1 MKAGLNAVPQLSTLD
16 GWWQEGFAGQ
26 NGWAVPLAQ
35 PGEDPDAADGARLY
49 SLLEDQIIPL
59 FYQRDAEGLPTGWLS
74 RMKQSLR
81 IAGSRFTARRMVQQ
95 YVRDYYVPAAHGL
108 APGDD
113 PPFA

>member
-1 MKAGLNAVPQLSTLD
+1 
-16 GWWQEGFAGQ
+16 
-26 NGWAVPLAQ
+26 
-35 PGEDPDAADGARLY
+35 
-49 SLLEDQIIPL
+49 
-59 FYQRDAEGLPTGWLS
+59 
-74 RMKQSLR
+74 MKQSLR